1 MPVGRKPKPSALR
14 ELAGNVGHRPIN
26 KNEPKPTGVP
36 TCPAM
41 LNAVAKAEW
50 QRVRKELV
58 PMGLLTNVDR
68 AALMAYCVVY
78 ARWVKAEDQIENLG
92 EYIKSSKSGYLIQ
105 APWVGVANK
114 ALELMHK
121 YATEFGFTPSSR
133 SRLSVERTKQIGKD
147 DEFAISR
154 PRNFVR
160 QANYERRDSG
170 VQAGEASVQSLLE
183 RFN

>member
-36 TCPAM
+36 TCPPM

-50 QRVRKELV
+50 TRVRKELV

-78 ARWVKAEDQIENLG
+78 ARWVKAEDQIEKLG

-133 SRLSVERTKQIGKD
+133 TRLSVEPPKQTKE

-160 QANYERRDSG
+160 TEGIERRDFG
-170 VQAGEASVQSLLE
+170 VQAREASVSE
-183 RFN
+183 IPKRPN

>member
-1 MPVGRKPKPSALR
+1 MPVGRKPKPTAIK
-14 ELAGNVGHRPIN
+14 EIAGNPGKRPLN
-26 KNEPKPTGVP
+26 GREPKPTGVP

-50 QRVRKELV
+50 QRLRKELV

-78 ARWVKAEDQIENLG
+78 ARWVKAEEQIEKLG

-133 SRLSVERTKQIGKD
+133 TRLSVEPPQNKKA

-160 QANYERRDSG
+160 TTSIERRDFGLHKS
-170 VQAGEASVQSLLE
+170 EASVPAILDGT
-183 RFN
+183 N